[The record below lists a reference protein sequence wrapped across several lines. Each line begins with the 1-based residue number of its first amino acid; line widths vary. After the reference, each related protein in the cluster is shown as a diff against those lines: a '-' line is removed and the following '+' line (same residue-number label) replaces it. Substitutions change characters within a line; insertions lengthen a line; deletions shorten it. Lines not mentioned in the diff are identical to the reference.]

1 MFASIS
7 NPFAAARGRMRIAC
21 AVPSALLA
29 AALLATLTAQA
40 QPAAKAARP
49 DPLDPKV
56 SVPAPGYV
64 SSFSQYRLLG
74 DEKPASWRDANDT
87 VNRVGGWR
95 AYAREAQPPD
105 PASSAPAATAATA
118 ATAAPAAPAAAPAP
132 PAPSAVPTDKAKP
145 MPAGHGGHKMP

>member
-1 MFASIS
+1 MVPSIS
-7 NPFAAARGRMRIAC
+7 NPVTAARGRLRIAC
-21 AVPSALLA
+21 ALPSALLA

-49 DPLDPKV
+49 DPLDPKA
-56 SVPAPGYV
+56 SVPALGYV

-87 VNRVGGWR
+87 VTRIGGWR
-95 AYAREAQPPD
+95 AYAREAQQPD
-105 PASSAPAATAATA
+105 PAPVAP
-118 ATAAPAAPAAAPAP
+118 AAPAAPAAL
-132 PAPSAVPTDKAKP
+132 THDKAKP